1 LRHNVPATIIETRS
15 FSLGSTEMIMRR
27 FLFALALVG
36 LNGCDLST
44 DVADQPT
51 DPANETF
58 AAGLQVNIAS
68 MTKTQAGDYYRDV
81 KVGDGP
87 EIAGIP
93 SIVIS
98 YQAYL
103 KDGTLVA
110 VVNSG
115 TVVLG
120 SMIPGLRDAMQGMRP
135 GGERLIVVPSA
146 MAYGN
151 ATTVTGIPPNS
162 TLVFDLLFKAYPLQ

>member
-1 LRHNVPATIIETRS
+1 MN
-15 FSLGSTEMIMRR
+15 MRR
-27 FLFALALVG
+27 FFFALALVG

-51 DPANETF
+51 DPATETF
-58 AAGLQVNIAS
+58 AASLQVNVAT
-68 MTKTQAGDYYRDV
+68 MTKTTAGDYFRDV
-81 KVGDGP
+81 KVGDGA

-93 SIVIS
+93 TIVIS
-98 YQAYL
+98 YQTYL

-120 SMIPGLRDAMQGMRP
+120 SLIPGLRDAMQGMRP

-146 MAYGN
+146 LAYGN
-151 ATTVTGIPPNS
+151 ANTGTGIPPNS
-162 TLVFDLLFKAYPLQ
+162 TLVFDLLFKMYPLQ

>member
-1 LRHNVPATIIETRS
+1 MFFLVSTI
-15 FSLGSTEMIMRR
+15 MIMRR
-27 FLFALALVG
+27 LLLALALVG
-36 LNGCDLST
+36 LTGCDLST

>member
-1 LRHNVPATIIETRS
+1 
-15 FSLGSTEMIMRR
+15 MIMRR

-51 DPANETF
+51 DPATETF
-58 AAGLQVNIAS
+58 ASSLQVNIAT
-68 MTKTQAGDYYRDV
+68 MTKTTAGDYFRDV
-81 KVGDGP
+81 KVGDGA

-93 SIVIS
+93 TIVVS

-103 KDGTLVA
+103 KDATLVA

-120 SMIPGLRDAMQGMRP
+120 AMIPGLRDAMQGMRP

-146 MAYGN
+146 LAYGN
-151 ATTVTGIPPNS
+151 ANTATGIPPNS
-162 TLVFDLLFKAYPLQ
+162 TLVFDVLFKMYPLQ

>member
-1 LRHNVPATIIETRS
+1 MSGQARISTPVSGDPHRQSAGDRAHTSASAGAGVPPDRNDTTR
-15 FSLGSTEMIMRR
+15 MC
-27 FLFALALVG
+27 AL
-36 LNGCDLST
+36 
-44 DVADQPT
+44 
-51 DPANETF
+51 
-58 AAGLQVNIAS
+58 